1 MFTSFFK
8 MIKNYNFKVFKDD
21 LSAGLS
27 VASVALPQSMAYAL
41 IAGVN
46 PIYGLYTSIVAM
58 ITATFVGV
66 SNYMIAGPTN
76 MMSLAIA
83 SNLTSLEEVSYL
95 EGVLLLTFLVGVIQ
109 VLLGMLRLGDLVTYV
124 SHPVITGLTFGVA
137 LIIGIGQLDNLLGL
151 EIEMGA
157 NIFSTFYNIIINLE
171 QTNLYSFLI
180 GALTIA
186 IIAIIKKS
194 NLGLPSYLV
203 GVIIS
208 ICIVYI
214 FNLRES
220 LAVVGN
226 FTASLPEFRPIKLN
240 FNLVQQLFS
249 SALSIAILG
258 FIQVISIVKSLE
270 KKSEQQVKLNQE
282 FIGQG
287 LINIC
292 CSLFSGFV
300 ISGSFTKS
308 FINYSAGAKT
318 RISQLITGLSFILV
332 ILLFNPVVR
341 YIPISSLA
349 ALVIVVAC
357 SMIERKEIVQSF
369 KTTTADAI
377 MFSVTFIT
385 TILAPR
391 LDYAIYVG
399 VIVSI
404 IILLKNA
411 SGVQYS
417 HMSYGQQG
425 KGDFSNQ
432 EQLTNIKEDDYILI
446 NLAGNLQ
453 FNSAENL
460 KDKLNQSFTENKAFV
475 IRTRYL
481 DHIDITS
488 IQELEK
494 FIDKVYDHGGKVLL
508 CGVDEELL
516 KALQQAGT
524 LDKVNKE
531 NVFLADQQIFSST
544 KQAIKKVASGNSI

>member
-1 MFTSFFK
+1 
-8 MIKNYNFKVFKDD
+8 MIKNYNLNTLKDD

-76 MMSLAIA
+76 MMALAIA
-83 SNLTSLEEVSYL
+83 SNLTSLEEISYL
-95 EGVLLLTFLVGVIQ
+95 EGVLLLTFMVGIIQ
-109 VLLGMLRLGDLVTYV
+109 VLLGLLKLGDLVTYV

-151 EIEMGA
+151 KVENGV
-157 NIFSTFYNIIINLE
+157 NIFSKLYNIIINLKA
-171 QTNLYSFLI
+171 TNPYSLLI
-180 GALTIA
+180 GLLTI
-186 IIAIIKKS
+186 IIIIVIKKS
-194 NLGLPSYLV
+194 SLNLPSYLT

-208 ICIVYI
+208 ICLVYI

-220 LAVVGN
+220 VAVVDN
-226 FTASLPEFRPIKLN
+226 FTTSLPKFRPIKLN
-240 FNLVQQLFS
+240 FNLMQELFS
-249 SALSIAILG
+249 SALSIALLG
-258 FIQVISIVKSLE
+258 FIQVISIAKSFE
-270 KKSEQQVKLNQE
+270 KKTEQKAKLNQE

-292 CSLFSGFV
+292 CSLFSGFA
-300 ISGSFTKS
+300 IAGSFTKS
-308 FINYSAGAKT
+308 FINYTAGAKT
-318 RISQLITGLSFILV
+318 RISQLITAISFILV

-341 YIPISSLA
+341 YIPISGLA

-357 SMIERKEIVQSF
+357 SMIESKEILQSF
-369 KTTTADAI
+369 KTTNADAV

-391 LDYAIYVG
+391 LDYAVYVG

-404 IILLKNA
+404 IIVLKNT
-411 SGVQYS
+411 SDVHYS
-417 HMSYGQQG
+417 HLSYEQQG
-425 KGDFSNQ
+425 ENDFSDQ
-432 EQLTNIKEDDYILI
+432 EPLANIKEDDYILI

-494 FIDKVYDHGGKVLL
+494 FIDKVYKHGGKVLF

-531 NVFLADQQIFSST
+531 NIFLANQQIFSST
-544 KQAIKKVASGNSI
+544 KQAIQKVANNE